1 MGVVIDWKLAT
12 TVADGIAHLKP
23 APEASA
29 FEHVAGPTE
38 EAARLVSAY
47 TGLVAAELP
56 HAEPVDRKLWIEGN
70 LTSLKTVLNPVAD
83 RLGQGMP
90 GPLAG
95 VAGAAGGALLA
106 VEVGAVSG
114 MLAQR
119 VLGQYEF
126 PILEPEAP
134 ARLLFVPPN
143 LAVAASAL
151 DAEPEELLRWV
162 ALHEVTHAL
171 QFGGVPWLRPHIAT
185 MVRELLGGLDVDPVR
200 LLKMPDTSDLRGL
213 VDKIREGDLATLI
226 VGPERRA
233 ALDAMQAFMAV
244 LEGYAEH
251 VMDAV
256 GAEILPNLP
265 ELRGAHGPPPPR
277 PLGAAADLREAD
289 RDGPEDAP
297 VPARQAVL
305 RRGDR
310 RRRDRRAQPRVGG
323 AGADADPRRARGPA
337 RLDRPHGPRARCLRL
352 TPRTQALERP
362 ADASIMGLRE
372 PERLFVLSRTSASF
386 SALSGAF
393 ATSE

>member
-1 MGVVIDWKLAT
+1 MIDWKLAT
-12 TVADGIAHLKP
+12 TVAEGIANLKP

-38 EAARLVSAY
+38 ESARLVSAY
-47 TGLVAAELP
+47 TGLMADSLP
-56 HAEPVDRKLWIEGN
+56 HAEPVDRPLWIQGN
-70 LTSLKTVLNPVAD
+70 LNSLKTVLDPVAD
-83 RLGQGMP
+83 KLGQGM
-90 GPLAG
+90 GPLS
-95 VAGAAGGALLA
+95 GAVSAASGALLA

-134 ARLLFVPPN
+134 ARLLFVSPN

-151 DAEPEELLRWV
+151 DAEPDELLRWV

-185 MVRELLGGLDVDPVR
+185 MVRELLGGLQVDPVR
-200 LLKMPDTSDLRGL
+200 LMKLPDTSDFRSI

-251 VMDAV
+251 VMDEV

-265 ELRGAHGPPPPR
+265 ELRGAM
-277 PLGAAADLREAD
+277 
-289 RDGPEDAP
+289 
-297 VPARQAVL
+297 
-305 RRGDR
+305 DR
-310 RRRDRRAQPRVGG
+310 RRRDRSGLLRIFEKLIGMDMKLRQYELGKKFCDAVAKAGGIAALNRVWEGPAQMPTL
-323 AGADADPRRARGPA
+323 AELEDPDAWMARTGPA
-337 RLDRPHGPRARCLRL
+337 RA
-352 TPRTQALERP
+352 A
-362 ADASIMGLRE
+362 
-372 PERLFVLSRTSASF
+372 
-386 SALSGAF
+386 
-393 ATSE
+393 

>member
-1 MGVVIDWKLAT
+1 MIDWKLAN
-12 TVADGIAHLKP
+12 TVAEGIANLKP

-38 EAARLVSAY
+38 ESARLVSAY
-47 TGLVAAELP
+47 TGLMADSLP
-56 HAEPVDRKLWIEGN
+56 HAEPVDRPLWIQGN
-70 LTSLKTVLNPVAD
+70 LSSLKTVLDPVAD
-83 RLGQGMP
+83 KLGQGM
-90 GPLAG
+90 GPLS
-95 VAGAAGGALLA
+95 GAVSAAAGALLA

-134 ARLLFVPPN
+134 ARLLFVSPN

-151 DAEPEELLRWV
+151 DAEPDELLRWV

-185 MVRELLGGLDVDPVR
+185 MVRELLGGLQVDPVR
-200 LLKMPDTSDLRGL
+200 LMKLPDTSDFRSI

-251 VMDAV
+251 VMDEV

-265 ELRGAHGPPPPR
+265 ELRGAM
-277 PLGAAADLREAD
+277 
-289 RDGPEDAP
+289 
-297 VPARQAVL
+297 
-305 RRGDR
+305 DR
-310 RRRDRRAQPRVGG
+310 RRRDRSGLLRIFEKLIGMDMKLRQYELGKKFCDAVAKAGGIAALNRVWEGPAQMPTL
-323 AGADADPRRARGPA
+323 AELEDPDAWMARTGPA
-337 RLDRPHGPRARCLRL
+337 RA
-352 TPRTQALERP
+352 A
-362 ADASIMGLRE
+362 
-372 PERLFVLSRTSASF
+372 
-386 SALSGAF
+386 
-393 ATSE
+393 

>member
-1 MGVVIDWKLAT
+1 VIDWKLAT
-12 TVADGIAHLKP
+12 TVAEGIANLKP

-29 FEHVAGPTE
+29 FEHVAAPTE
-38 EAARLVSAY
+38 ESARLVSAY
-47 TGLVAAELP
+47 TGLMADSLP
-56 HAEPVDRKLWIEGN
+56 HAEPVDRPLWIQGN
-70 LTSLKTVLNPVAD
+70 LTSLKTVLDPVAD
-83 RLGQGMP
+83 KLGQGM
-90 GPLAG
+90 GPLS
-95 VAGAAGGALLA
+95 GAVSAAAGALLA

-134 ARLLFVPPN
+134 ARLLFVSPN

-151 DAEPEELLRWV
+151 DAEPDELLRWV

-185 MVRELLGGLDVDPVR
+185 MVRELLGGLQVDPVR
-200 LLKMPDTSDLRGL
+200 LMKLPDTSDFRSI

-251 VMDAV
+251 VMDEV

-265 ELRGAHGPPPPR
+265 ELRGAM
-277 PLGAAADLREAD
+277 
-289 RDGPEDAP
+289 
-297 VPARQAVL
+297 
-305 RRGDR
+305 DR
-310 RRRDRRAQPRVGG
+310 RRRDRSGLLRIFEKLIGMDMKLRQYELGKKFCDAVAKAGGIAALNRVWEGPAQMPTL
-323 AGADADPRRARGPA
+323 AELEDPDAWMARTGPA
-337 RLDRPHGPRARCLRL
+337 RA
-352 TPRTQALERP
+352 A
-362 ADASIMGLRE
+362 
-372 PERLFVLSRTSASF
+372 
-386 SALSGAF
+386 
-393 ATSE
+393 

>member
-1 MGVVIDWKLAT
+1 VIDWKLAT
-12 TVADGIAHLKP
+12 TVAEGIANLKP

-38 EAARLVSAY
+38 ESARLVSAY
-47 TGLVAAELP
+47 TGLTADSLP
-56 HAEPVDRKLWIEGN
+56 HAEPVDRPLWIQGN
-70 LTSLKTVLNPVAD
+70 LNSLKTVLDPVAD
-83 RLGQGMP
+83 KLGQGM
-90 GPLAG
+90 GPLS
-95 VAGAAGGALLA
+95 GAVSAASGALLA

-114 MLAQR
+114 MLGQR

-134 ARLLFVPPN
+134 ARLLFVSPN

-151 DAEPEELLRWV
+151 DAEPDELLRWV

-171 QFGGVPWLRPHIAT
+171 QFGGVPWLRPHIAS
-185 MVRELLGGLDVDPVR
+185 MVRELLGGLQVDPVR
-200 LLKMPDTSDLRGL
+200 LMKLPDTSDFRSL

-265 ELRGAHGPPPPR
+265 ELRGAM
-277 PLGAAADLREAD
+277 
-289 RDGPEDAP
+289 
-297 VPARQAVL
+297 
-305 RRGDR
+305 DR
-310 RRRDRRAQPRVGG
+310 RRRDRSGLLRIFEKLIGMDMKLRQYELGKKFCDAVAKGGGIAALNRVWEGPAQMPTL
-323 AGADADPRRARGPA
+323 AELEDPDAWMARTGPA
-337 RLDRPHGPRARCLRL
+337 RA
-352 TPRTQALERP
+352 A
-362 ADASIMGLRE
+362 
-372 PERLFVLSRTSASF
+372 
-386 SALSGAF
+386 
-393 ATSE
+393 

>member
-1 MGVVIDWKLAT
+1 MIDWKLAT
-12 TVADGIAHLKP
+12 TVAEGIANLKP

-38 EAARLVSAY
+38 ESARLVSAY
-47 TGLVAAELP
+47 TGLVADSLP
-56 HAEPVDRKLWIEGN
+56 HAEPVDRPLWIQGN
-70 LTSLKTVLNPVAD
+70 LTSLKTVLDPVAEK
-83 RLGQGMP
+83 LGQGM
-90 GPLAG
+90 GPLSGA
-95 VAGAAGGALLA
+95 VAAASGALLA

-114 MLAQR
+114 MLGQR

-134 ARLLFVPPN
+134 ARLLFVSPN

-151 DAEPEELLRWV
+151 DAEPDEPLRWV

-185 MVRELLGGLDVDPVR
+185 MVRELLGGLQVDPVR
-200 LLKMPDTSDLRGL
+200 LMKLPDTSDFRSI

-251 VMDAV
+251 VMDEV

-265 ELRGAHGPPPPR
+265 ELRGAM
-277 PLGAAADLREAD
+277 
-289 RDGPEDAP
+289 
-297 VPARQAVL
+297 
-305 RRGDR
+305 DR
-310 RRRDRRAQPRVGG
+310 RRRDRSGLLRIFEKLIGMDMKLRQYELGKKFCDAVAKAGGIAALNRVWEGPAQMPTL
-323 AGADADPRRARGPA
+323 AELEDPDAWMARTGPA
-337 RLDRPHGPRARCLRL
+337 RA
-352 TPRTQALERP
+352 A
-362 ADASIMGLRE
+362 
-372 PERLFVLSRTSASF
+372 
-386 SALSGAF
+386 
-393 ATSE
+393 

>member
-1 MGVVIDWKLAT
+1 VIDWKLAN
-12 TVADGIAHLKP
+12 TVAEGIANLKP

-38 EAARLVSAY
+38 ESARLVSAY
-47 TGLVAAELP
+47 TGLMADSLP
-56 HAEPVDRKLWIEGN
+56 HAEPVDRPLWIQGN
-70 LTSLKTVLNPVAD
+70 LSSLKTVLDPVAD
-83 RLGQGMP
+83 KLGQGM
-90 GPLAG
+90 GPLS
-95 VAGAAGGALLA
+95 GAVSAAAGALLA

-134 ARLLFVPPN
+134 ARLLFVSPN

-151 DAEPEELLRWV
+151 DAEPDELLRWV

-185 MVRELLGGLDVDPVR
+185 MVRELLGGLQVDPVR
-200 LLKMPDTSDLRGL
+200 LMKLPDTSDFRSI

-251 VMDAV
+251 VMDEV

-265 ELRGAHGPPPPR
+265 ELRGAM
-277 PLGAAADLREAD
+277 
-289 RDGPEDAP
+289 
-297 VPARQAVL
+297 
-305 RRGDR
+305 DR
-310 RRRDRRAQPRVGG
+310 RRRDRSGLLRIFEKLIGMDMKLRQYELGKKFCDAVAKAGGIAALNRVWEGPAQMPTL
-323 AGADADPRRARGPA
+323 AELEDPVAWMARTGPA
-337 RLDRPHGPRARCLRL
+337 RA
-352 TPRTQALERP
+352 A
-362 ADASIMGLRE
+362 
-372 PERLFVLSRTSASF
+372 
-386 SALSGAF
+386 
-393 ATSE
+393 

>member
-1 MGVVIDWKLAT
+1 VIDWKLAT
-12 TVADGIAHLKP
+12 TVAEGIANLKP

-38 EAARLVSAY
+38 ESARLVSAY
-47 TGLVAAELP
+47 TGLMADSLP
-56 HAEPVDRKLWIEGN
+56 HAEPVDRPLWIQGN
-70 LTSLKTVLNPVAD
+70 LTSLKTVLDPVAD
-83 RLGQGMP
+83 KLGQGM
-90 GPLAG
+90 GPLS
-95 VAGAAGGALLA
+95 GAVSAASGALLA

-134 ARLLFVPPN
+134 SRLLFVSPN
-143 LAVAASAL
+143 LAAAASAL
-151 DAEPEELLRWV
+151 DAEPDELLRWV

-185 MVRELLGGLDVDPVR
+185 MVRELLGGLQVDPVR
-200 LLKMPDTSDLRGL
+200 LMKLPDTSDFRSI

-251 VMDAV
+251 VMDEV

-265 ELRGAHGPPPPR
+265 ELRGAM
-277 PLGAAADLREAD
+277 
-289 RDGPEDAP
+289 
-297 VPARQAVL
+297 
-305 RRGDR
+305 DR
-310 RRRDRRAQPRVGG
+310 RRRDRSGLLRIFEKLIGMDMKLRQYELGKKFCDAVAKAGGIAALNRVWEGPAQMPTL
-323 AGADADPRRARGPA
+323 AELEDPDAWMARTGPA
-337 RLDRPHGPRARCLRL
+337 RA
-352 TPRTQALERP
+352 A
-362 ADASIMGLRE
+362 
-372 PERLFVLSRTSASF
+372 
-386 SALSGAF
+386 
-393 ATSE
+393 